1 MLMFFTAYRSAS
13 PCLLPYAIGSS
24 PNSAQTEALSFNFEL
39 NQTQT
44 EPPISELI
52 TNRTGTDDSE
62 SSHSPT
68 GEYCLPLTC
77 TLPTRHTCHRQA
89 SCRQTVNSDLLILAS
104 CSLDGLQR
112 RKCFFFLNP
121 LKFCGLGL
129 VGNAVLPT
137 RTQCLTDDS
146 VDKCSSR
153 YTKFVVGRA
162 Q

>member
-62 SSHSPT
+62 SSYSPT
-68 GEYCLPLTC
+68 GEYCSPLTC

-89 SCRQTVNSDLLILAS
+89 SCGQTVNSDLLLLAA
-104 CSLDGLQR
+104 CSLDDLQR
-112 RKCFFFLNP
+112 RKCIFSFEP
-121 LKFCGLGL
+121 LKILRPRPRPSGKCCT
-129 VGNAVLPT
+129 AHPHPVLN
-137 RTQCLTDDS
+137 
-146 VDKCSSR
+146 
-153 YTKFVVGRA
+153 
-162 Q
+162 